1 MRYSSPPCRLAQ
13 LAVLSSVLFACT
25 PLPQRYLNS
34 AHPHYGSPEYLSD
47 LARCRNENST
57 AIVTT
62 VDDESYSA
70 VRVNEV
76 QVEGCMTR
84 LSWAPVSTAVAWSP
98 PLYRWPVW

>member
-34 AHPHYGSPEYLSD
+34 AHPHYGSSEYLSD
-47 LARCRNENST
+47 LTRCRNENST

-62 VDDESYSA
+62 VDDYSHSA

-76 QVEGCMTR
+76 QAEGCMTR
-84 LSWAPVSTAVAWSP
+84 HGWAPVSTAVAWSP

>member
-1 MRYSSPPCRLAQ
+1 MRYSTPPCRLAQ

-34 AHPHYGSPEYLSD
+34 AHPHYGSSEYLAD
-47 LARCRNENST
+47 LARCRSENST